1 MAVYTRIKV
10 GPFSYVSRPKSLN
23 GRIGQKPMSFA
34 SKMALTLV
42 VTVFWGTALLML
54 LTGLVAK

>member
-1 MAVYTRIKV
+1 MAVYTRIKI
-10 GPFSYVSRPKSLN
+10 GPFTFVSRPKSLN

-34 SKMALTLV
+34 SKVALIIVITL
-42 VTVFWGTALLML
+42 FWGTALLML